1 MTPSLR
7 RSKPPLIHRSA
18 APPEGKTKKAA
29 YLVKKLD
36 KENLVSNASTFSA
49 LIRGQCVRKNSEH
62 AFQLYKSMVR
72 SGCCLN
78 EQTFKML
85 ISTFCRNEDFDGA
98 VQVLW
103 EMIER
108 SLTPDSG
115 ILSERGKSQL
125 AKMLCSEMEAR
136 HLIPAGFEKS
146 KTINFGA
153 ENENKAS
160 GDNCCEI

>member
-1 MTPSLR
+1 M
-7 RSKPPLIHRSA
+7 
-18 APPEGKTKKAA
+18 
-29 YLVKKLD
+29 
-36 KENLVSNASTFSA
+36 
-49 LIRGQCVRKNSEH
+49 RKNSER
-62 AFQLYKSMVR
+62 AFQLHKSMVR
-72 SGCCLN
+72 SGCHLN

-85 ISTFCRNEDFDGA
+85 ISTFCKNEDFDGA
-98 VQVLW
+98 VQVLR

-108 SLTPDSG
+108 SMTPDSG
-115 ILSERGKSQL
+115 ILSEVFVGLCQCGKSQL

-160 GDNCCEI
+160 GDNW

>member
-1 MTPSLR
+1 
-7 RSKPPLIHRSA
+7 
-18 APPEGKTKKAA
+18 
-29 YLVKKLD
+29 
-36 KENLVSNASTFSA
+36 
-49 LIRGQCVRKNSEH
+49 
-62 AFQLYKSMVR
+62 MVR
-72 SGCCLN
+72 SGCHPN

-85 ISTFCRNEDFDGA
+85 ISTFCKNEDFDGA
-98 VQVLW
+98 VQVLR

-108 SLTPDSG
+108 SMTPDSG
-115 ILSERGKSQL
+115 ILSEVFVVLCQFGKSQL

-160 GDNCCEI
+160 GDNW